1 MVTGVSLTFIW
12 VKRVQKGLAGHFAS
26 LERDFFMFIWPAS
39 NQDVDLY
46 KLLIECAL
54 EEINMCLLQI
64 RISN

>member
-54 EEINMCLLQI
+54 EEIK
-64 RISN
+64 RRWRHVFASN